1 MIQKA
6 LISLS
11 LILLSA
17 CAFSQ
22 DIESNEN
29 TPVAATGD
37 ESRADR
43 LFFDKNYD
51 AAKAEY
57 LMILEERP
65 EDAKINFNLGLCYL
79 NSDFEKIKA
88 VQYFEKILFYDEEA
102 ATVYYLLGKCYQY
115 DHQFDRAIDMF
126 NKYIQYYS
134 MGSEF
139 TVDDAKIEIEYCENA
154 YELMKFPVACTYEN
168 LGPGIN
174 SEYPDYFPF
183 VSVDEGFLAYTSK
196 RNDGS
201 IILPDGTYAS
211 NIYYSSVKDGEYQSS
226 TEMPGAENKNEES
239 EVVVGMNGDGS
250 KMLLMKGLQG
260 ISGDIYEA
268 NFSNGVLSNETA
280 LGKGVNSR
288 YREIAAT
295 YNVDGDIIY
304 FVSDRP
310 GGYGGTD
317 IWITKKLPTGA
328 WGVPFNAGSYI
339 NTDRDED
346 FPNVSPDGKML
357 YFSSKGHFSMGG
369 FDIFKAE
376 FNADSNKFM
385 SPRNLGYPVNSVDDD
400 MNYRV
405 SRSGRYGYISAL
417 REEGYG
423 DYDIYRLTVNEVE
436 TEYTVLK
443 GILTSTDERRVLEN
457 VAITVTNLKDGDAY
471 GYYAPNP
478 NTMRYVIVLPPG
490 DFDVFIEAPGFEP
503 VSYEVKVL
511 GKSSFQPEVD
521 KDIKL
526 LPKG

>member
-6 LISLS
+6 LISFT
-11 LILLSA
+11 LILLSV

-22 DIESNEN
+22 DTINKE
-29 TPVAATGD
+29 TKPTTATGD

-43 LFFDKNYD
+43 LFFDKNYE

-65 EDAKINFNLGLCYL
+65 EDTKINFNLGLCYL
-79 NSDFEKIKA
+79 NSDFEKIQA

-102 ATVYYLLGKCYQY
+102 ATVYYLLGKCYQF

-134 MGSEF
+134 MGTEF
-139 TVDDAKIEIEYCENA
+139 TIDDAKIEIEYCENA
-154 YELMKFPVACTYEN
+154 YELMKFPVGCTYEN

-174 SEYPDYFPF
+174 SEFPDYFPF
-183 VSVDEGFLAYTSK
+183 VSVDESFLAYTSK

-201 IILPDGTYAS
+201 IVLPDGTYAS
-211 NIYYSSVKDGEYQSS
+211 NIYYSSVKDGEYQAA

-239 EVVVGMNGDGS
+239 EVIVGMNGDGS

-268 NFSNGVLSNETA
+268 DFANGVLSNEKA
-280 LGKGVNSR
+280 LGKDVNSR
-288 YREIAAT
+288 FREIAAT
-295 YNVDGDIIY
+295 YNVEGDVIY

-328 WGVPFNAGSYI
+328 WGVPFNAGSSI

-376 FNADSNKFM
+376 YNPDSNKFM
-385 SPRNLGYPVNSVDDD
+385 GPRNLGYPVNSVDDD

-405 SRSGRYGYISAL
+405 SRNGRYGYISAL

-423 DYDIYRLTVNEVE
+423 DYDIYRLTINEVE
-436 TEYTVLK
+436 SEYTVLK
-443 GILTSTDERRVLEN
+443 GIISSMDEGKDLQDVG
-457 VAITVTNLKDGDAY
+457 ITVTNLKDGDAY

-478 NTMRYVIVLPPG
+478 NTMRYVIVIPPG
-490 DFDVFIEAPGFEP
+490 EFDVFIEAPGFEP
-503 VSYEVKVL
+503 VSFEVKVL

-521 KDIKL
+521 RDIKL